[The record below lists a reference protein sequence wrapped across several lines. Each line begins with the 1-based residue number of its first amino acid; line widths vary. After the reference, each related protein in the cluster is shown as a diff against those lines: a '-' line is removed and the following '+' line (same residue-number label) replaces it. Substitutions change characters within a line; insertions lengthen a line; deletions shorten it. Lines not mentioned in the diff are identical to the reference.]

1 MADKTI
7 KKNTIETLEDLEL
20 AMKELREAQKIFFYL
35 HTGTGGRH
43 FKQLPQQPIR
53 HVFHYPEWL

>member
-20 AMKELREAQKIFFYL
+20 AMQELREAQKNL
-35 HTGTGGRH
+35 HTGAGRCN
-43 FKQLPQQPIR
+43 FQGCGNSGKQGSYSIIQDGSC
-53 HVFHYPEWL
+53 

>member
-20 AMKELREAQKIFFYL
+20 AMKELREAQKIFS
-35 HTGTGGRH
+35 T
-43 FKQLPQQPIR
+43 
-53 HVFHYPEWL
+53 